1 MYGLPLGRSIS
12 TIASMQTV
20 NQKELATS
28 KSAGNAVIRVEDVH
42 KWYELGETRVHALR
56 GVSVEIRRSEFL
68 AIMGASGS
76 GKSTFMNI
84 LGCLDRPSSGQY
96 LLEGID
102 VSKHDKRAL
111 ALIRNQKI
119 GFVFQGFNLLART
132 TALENT
138 ELPTLYTKIDK
149 AERRKRAVEALAMVG
164 LADRAQHFPSQMS
177 GGQQQR
183 VAVARA
189 LVNHPSI
196 LLADEPTGNLDSR
209 TSVEIMEVLQNLN
222 DKGLTIVM
230 VTHEH
235 DIAQFAKRVMVFRD
249 GRIRKDDPVLNRP
262 RASEVLETLPTLDD

>member
-1 MYGLPLGRSIS
+1 MAAPNQVQPMAGGAP
-12 TIASMQTV
+12 AS
-20 NQKELATS
+20 
-28 KSAGNAVIRVEDVH
+28 AVICVEDLH
-42 KWYELGETRVHALR
+42 KYYELGETRVHALR
-56 GVSVEIRRSEFL
+56 GVSLDIRRGEFV

-84 LGCLDRPSSGQY
+84 LGCLDRPSSGIY
-96 LLEGID
+96 LLEGTD

-149 AERRKRAVEALAMVG
+149 VEREKRSSEALALVG
-164 LADRAQHFPSQMS
+164 LAERAQHFPSQMS

-183 VAVARA
+183 VAIARA
-189 LVNHPSI
+189 LVNRPSI

-209 TSVEIMEVLQNLN
+209 TSVEIMEIFQNLN
-222 DKGLTIVM
+222 DKGLTIVL

-235 DIAQFAKRVMVFRD
+235 DIAQFAKRVLIFRD
-249 GRIRKDDPVLNRP
+249 GTIRKDDPVLNRP
-262 RASEVLETLPTLDD
+262 RATQVLQSLPTLED

>member
-1 MYGLPLGRSIS
+1 MLSASQIEVLGA
-12 TIASMQTV
+12 AS
-20 NQKELATS
+20 AA
-28 KSAGNAVIRVEDVH
+28 SAVLRVEDVH
-42 KWYELGETRVHALR
+42 KYYELGETRVHALR
-56 GVSVEIRRSEFL
+56 GVSVEIHRSEFL

-84 LGCLDRPSSGQY
+84 LGCLDRPSSGQF
-96 LLEGID
+96 LLEGTD

-149 AERRKRAVEALAMVG
+149 AERRKRAVEALTVVG
-164 LADRAQHFPSQMS
+164 LADRMQHFPSQMS

-189 LVNHPSI
+189 LVNRPSI

-209 TSVEIMEVLQNLN
+209 TSVEIMQVFQELN
-222 DKGLTIVM
+222 DKGLTIVL

-235 DIAQFAKRVMVFRD
+235 DIAQFAKRVLVFRD
-249 GRIRKDDPVLNRP
+249 GRIRKDDRLLNRP
-262 RASEVLETLPTLDD
+262 RAAEVLKTLPTLED

>member
-1 MYGLPLGRSIS
+1 
-12 TIASMQTV
+12 MQTV
-20 NQKELATS
+20 NQNELASTEI
-28 KSAGNAVIRVEDVH
+28 AGNAFICVEDAH
-42 KWYELGETRVHALR
+42 KYYELGETRVHALR
-56 GVSVEIRRSEFL
+56 GVSAEIQRGEFV

-84 LGCLDRPSSGQY
+84 LGCLDRPSPGRY
-96 LLEGID
+96 FLERVD
-102 VSKHDKRAL
+102 VSKHDKKAL
-111 ALIRNQKI
+111 ARIRNQKI

-132 TALENT
+132 TAMENT
-138 ELPTLYTKIDK
+138 ALPTLYTKIDEG
-149 AERRKRAVEALAMVG
+149 ERHKRAVEALRLVG
-164 LADRAQHFPSQMS
+164 LADRMHHFPSQMS

-189 LVNHPSI
+189 LVNRPSI

-209 TSVEIMEVLQNLN
+209 TSVDIMEVFQDLN

-249 GRIRKDDPVLNRP
+249 GKIRKDDAVLSRP
-262 RASEVLETLPTLDD
+262 RASEVLKTLPTLED